1 MKPWWCVKTLNKSDI
16 SSGSN
21 LHIEEDYIMEYRIII
36 ETSVYVDAESREQ
49 AEEIA
54 VNAVKYGL
62 DEQAVSDYDYIKSIE
77 CN

>member
-1 MKPWWCVKTLNKSDI
+1 
-16 SSGSN
+16 
-21 LHIEEDYIMEYRIII
+21 MEYRIII

-77 CN
+77 RN